1 MARLCAICLEIR
13 MRLAKMPPW
22 KRKIFLDDLQ
32 IAARN
37 RLKVLE
43 VA

>member
-1 MARLCAICLEIR
+1 MATLCAICLEIR

-32 IAARN
+32 TAVMN
-37 RLKVLE
+37 RLKALE
-43 VA
+43 AA